1 MARGLYRLTPGPAWG
16 QIAVFARHGRLAAG
30 GGQDSAGGL
39 YNQGIASKT
48 PEPMSEAPERPLE
61 RAVCVYCASSRTAH
75 PEYRAA
81 ARRLGEVLAGEGVG
95 IVYGG
100 GATGS
105 MGALAD
111 GALSVGGRVIG
122 ILPRFMADLEWG
134 HKGLSDLQLVED
146 LRTRK
151 HLMLTLSQAAIA
163 LPGGSGTLEE
173 LLEAITLKRLGL
185 YLNPIVL
192 VNTRGFFTPLLELL
206 ASAIEER
213 FMDPRHRMMW
223 QVVATA
229 EEVPAALASAP
240 AWSAQARSFAAL

>member
-1 MARGLYRLTPGPAWG
+1 MSSPA
-16 QIAVFARHGRLAAG
+16 A
-30 GGQDSAGGL
+30 
-39 YNQGIASKT
+39 
-48 PEPMSEAPERPLE
+48 ERAIE
-61 RAVCVYCASSRTAH
+61 RAVCVYCASSRSAH

-81 ARRLGEVLAGEGVG
+81 ARRLGEVLAQQGIG

-100 GATGS
+100 GAVGS

-111 GALSVGGRVIG
+111 GALGMGGRVIG

-134 HKGLSDLQLVED
+134 HRGLTDLQLVED

-151 HLMLTLSQAAIA
+151 HMMLTLSQAAIA

-192 VNTRGFFTPLLELL
+192 VNTRGFFSPLLELL
-206 ASAIEER
+206 GRAVDEH
-213 FMDPRHRMMW
+213 FMDRRHLLMW
-223 QVVATA
+223 QVVATP
-229 EEVPAALASAP
+229 EEVPAALATAP
-240 AWSAQARSFAAL
+240 AWSAQARSFAAV

>member
-1 MARGLYRLTPGPAWG
+1 MT
-16 QIAVFARHGRLAAG
+16 
-30 GGQDSAGGL
+30 
-39 YNQGIASKT
+39 
-48 PEPMSEAPERPLE
+48 EAPEQPIE

-100 GATGS
+100 GAAGS

-111 GALSVGGRVIG
+111 GALSKGGRVVG
-122 ILPRFMADLEWG
+122 ILPRFIADLEWG

-151 HLMLTLSQAAIA
+151 HMMLALSQAAIA

-185 YLNPIVL
+185 YLNPIVM
-192 VNTRGFFTPLLELL
+192 VNTRGSSRRLSKPF
-206 ASAIEER
+206 
-213 FMDPRHRMMW
+213 RHPFKKRSMNRPPRMMC
-223 QVVATA
+223 QSVATP
-229 EEVPAALASAP
+229 EG
-240 AWSAQARSFAAL
+240 AR

>member
-1 MARGLYRLTPGPAWG
+1 MSSPA
-16 QIAVFARHGRLAAG
+16 A
-30 GGQDSAGGL
+30 
-39 YNQGIASKT
+39 
-48 PEPMSEAPERPLE
+48 ERAIE
-61 RAVCVYCASSRTAH
+61 RAVCVYCASSRSAH

-81 ARRLGEVLAGEGVG
+81 ARRLGEVLAQQGIG

-100 GATGS
+100 GAVGS

-111 GALSVGGRVIG
+111 GALGMGGRVIG

-134 HKGLSDLQLVED
+134 HRGLTDLQLVED

-151 HLMLTLSQAAIA
+151 HVMLTLSQAAIA

-192 VNTRGFFTPLLELL
+192 VNTRGFFSPLLELL
-206 ASAIEER
+206 GRAVDEH
-213 FMDPRHRMMW
+213 FMDRRHLLMW
-223 QVVATA
+223 QVVATP
-229 EEVPAALASAP
+229 EEVPQALATAP
-240 AWSAQARSFAAL
+240 AWSAQARSFAAV